1 MPGRETE
8 SSGLYSIQTEGAG
21 VLSFALAIDPLE
33 GDLDRL
39 SLSEVGGIHP
49 ALVAVRSEAAAG
61 DDAQA
66 EAPRRGELWR
76 PIAALCL
83 AFLVLESLWG
93 AWIGRRRRVR
103 A

>member
-1 MPGRETE
+1 VPGREVE
-8 SSGLYSIQTEGAG
+8 AAGLYRVETEGAG
-21 VLSFALAIDPLE
+21 SLAFAVLIDPAE

-39 SLSEVGGIHP
+39 SLDELAGVHP
-49 ALVAVRSEAAAG
+49 ALVPLHGG
-61 DDAQA
+61 DGEDARG
-66 EAPRRGELWR
+66 EDAPRRGELWR
-76 PIAALCL
+76 PVAAACL